1 MAAGKKEVEFN
12 INSVNLMLGDYK
24 VFEKGQVSKNYSEQD
39 LKEYMKNETIKII
52 LEINSGK
59 KHFTC
64 YTMDFTKKYIEINSD
79 YRS

>member
-1 MAAGKKEVEFN
+1 MF
-12 INSVNLMLGDYK
+12 GDYK

-59 KHFTC
+59 NILLVILWILRKV
-64 YTMDFTKKYIEINSD
+64 Y
-79 YRS
+79 